1 MTTKHNNFV
10 TVISKEVALQH
21 QTAVNLLKDAIT
33 DSISTSFSNEH
44 LLRLSHLVKM
54 IAVVRIVDQVMS
66 SFGSLVFLLYAV
78 KVYERPGS
86 STKNQQTFRC

>member
-1 MTTKHNNFV
+1 MTTEHNNFV
-10 TVISKEVALQH
+10 TVISKEVALQY

-33 DSISTSFSNEH
+33 DSIPTSFSNEH

-54 IAVVRIVDQVMS
+54 IAVVRIVDQVMR
-66 SFGSLVFLLYAV
+66 SFGFLVFLLYAV

>member
-1 MTTKHNNFV
+1 MTTEHNNFV
-10 TVISKEVALQH
+10 TVISKEVALQY

-33 DSISTSFSNEH
+33 DSIPTSFSNEH

-66 SFGSLVFLLYAV
+66 SFGFLLHV
-78 KVYERPGS
+78 KVYERPGPGCS
-86 STKNQQTFRC
+86 KAR